1 MGSTPTNPD
10 RGQDPAPVG
19 FGRLPA
25 SLLPEIASHLVL
37 EDFLACAQVSRGWHA
52 AWTQPSTTA
61 ALCRRFFPTLPHPHT
76 LSSFRRACRTFFRRR
91 HGKHTAVIDVSWQD
105 WEAQKPCPFEFD
117 LSAYREQPWSRDQLG
132 DRPGVVAYG
141 GGMSSGMMVVLMSSS
156 ITCKSLLV
164 VATQFR
170 SVTTEEIAFYH
181 LVTDVEVKYRLPDSK
196 ASSLQQAQSV
206 RTWGDR
212 VFVAS
217 NLSKI
222 HVFSHDGVNLSV
234 THVID
239 LLGDL
244 PPSLRTFM
252 CTGREP
258 PPKPSFLKIPK
269 FDPPPLKQYLPNFL
283 PHPHDPDG
291 VFIAF
296 GGSISEFG
304 NDVLLVREFS
314 GTTHIA
320 TFQFPVLD
328 TMRSV
333 MESVL
338 GRDNEFFESELA
350 QAKARIRGES
360 TQWWDND
367 IWPGIYSS
375 DEGLNHVQYHD
386 QEMGVRRVFINDGDD
401 MVGDEQGEWSP
412 RASVFRNQQF
422 LRVYYDNYE
431 AVDSRPVITTRDVDV
446 EAGGWERTRRAL
458 EKRDDLYPLNFSN
471 KVWDDSWD
479 REIEIG
485 LACDE
490 DFTVWWVEREGDYV
504 AFDFREP
511 EEQESRQIDS

>member
-1 MGSTPTNPD
+1 MWRRNLGQPEQRKCKSTSRFIRPRSRSDT
-10 RGQDPAPVG
+10 
-19 FGRLPA
+19 
-25 SLLPEIASHLVL
+25 LLTH
-37 EDFLACAQVSRGWHA
+37 
-52 AWTQPSTTA
+52 
-61 ALCRRFFPTLPHPHT
+61 
-76 LSSFRRACRTFFRRR
+76 ACR
-91 HGKHTAVIDVSWQD
+91 I
-105 WEAQKPCPFEFD
+105 
-117 LSAYREQPWSRDQLG
+117 
-132 DRPGVVAYG
+132 
-141 GGMSSGMMVVLMSSS
+141 
-156 ITCKSLLV
+156 
-164 VATQFR
+164 
-170 SVTTEEIAFYH
+170 FYH
-181 LVTDVEVKYRLPDSK
+181 LGTDVEVKCRLPDSK
-196 ASSLQQAQSV
+196 ASSLQEAQSI

-244 PPSLRTFM
+244 PPGLRAFM

-258 PPKPSFLKIPK
+258 PPKPSFLKTPK

-350 QAKARIRGES
+350 QAKARIREES

-375 DEGLNHVQYHD
+375 DEGVYEIFRFVFRAHESTLPEKPDEWEWGFHHQVSITFSTTTKKW
-386 QEMGVRRVFINDGDD
+386 GVRRVFIDDGGD